1 MRDQLLLARAR
12 QMRRELTPFE
22 RKLWLVLRAKRFE
35 QAKFRRQVVI
45 GRYIVD
51 FACRIPRMLVV
62 EVDGDTH
69 ADQLPYDGRRTAEL
83 EQRGY
88 QVLRFANRDVRENIE
103 GVLLTIADA
112 LGMPLSPALSPEG
125 EREKGGAKLR

>member
-1 MRDQLLLARAR
+1 MRDQLLLARAK

-22 RKLWLVLRAKRFE
+22 RRLWLVLRAKRFE

-51 FACRIPRMLVV
+51 FACRIPRMLIV

-69 ADQLPYDGRRTAEL
+69 SEQQSYDARRTADL

-103 GVLLTIADA
+103 GVLSTIATA
-112 LGMPLSPALSPEG
+112 LGIPLSPALSPEG
-125 EREKGGAKLR
+125 ERGKGASLR

>member
-22 RKLWLVLRAKRFE
+22 RQLWMLLRAQRFQ

-51 FACRIPRMLVV
+51 FACRIPRMLIV
-62 EVDGDTH
+62 EIDGDTH
-69 ADQLPYDGRRTAEL
+69 ADQQLYDARRTVDL

-88 QVLRFANRDVRENIE
+88 RVLRFANRDVRENIE
-103 GVLLTIADA
+103 GVLSMIA
-112 LGMPLSPALSPEG
+112 
-125 EREKGGAKLR
+125 